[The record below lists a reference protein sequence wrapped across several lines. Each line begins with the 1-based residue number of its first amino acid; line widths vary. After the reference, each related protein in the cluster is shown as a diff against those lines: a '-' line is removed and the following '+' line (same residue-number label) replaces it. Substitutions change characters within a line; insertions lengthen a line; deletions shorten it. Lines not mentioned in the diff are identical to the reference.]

1 MNRWNVVAMLDKR
14 VCVTRPDGS
23 TVIGVLVGAVK
34 VPDEAPHIL
43 LHIKNHAYEAIAD
56 EDITQVEEM

>member
-14 VCVTRPDGS
+14 VCVTRSDGS
-23 TVIGVLVGAVK
+23 TITGVLTGVVKIRDGA
-34 VPDEAPHIL
+34 PQILIHIR
-43 LHIKNHAYEAIAD
+43 NHAYQAISD